1 MFSISLTWSF
11 FHCHLLPI
19 AVTLIPPSYHTEMLL
34 SSCKMACV
42 ILSSQ
47 GDCTHC
53 FLTKALSILYSL
65 TIYFIVYI
73 QHWSASSI
81 KLCGYLPI
89 RVIGLT
95 FTKWQNVSG
104 IAHAFL
110 FFSPKTNI
118 SNLITHI
125 NVIYVGSTFCI
136 LVIDALHRHAHPSNL
151 CILTKCLVRI

>member
-1 MFSISLTWSF
+1 MLSISLTWSF

-34 SSCKMACV
+34 SSCKMPCV

-81 KLCGYLPI
+81 KHCGYLPI
-89 RVIGLT
+89 RVFGLA
-95 FTKWQNVSG
+95 FTKCQNVSG
-104 IAHAFL
+104 IAHAFFIFL
-110 FFSPKTNI
+110 SQNKYIQFNYTYQCYLCRLHFFHTCNWCPPQACTS
-118 SNLITHI
+118 
-125 NVIYVGSTFCI
+125 
-136 LVIDALHRHAHPSNL
+136 
-151 CILTKCLVRI
+151 